1 MQTVGVIGLGLM
13 GKPMAS
19 NLLKAAF
26 AVTVFN
32 RSRPAMDALA
42 AEGATLAA
50 SPAEVGRA
58 SDVVVTMVPDSPDV
72 EAVLLG
78 PDGVCSAAKPAFSR
92 FEAMGLP
99 IRPSPITPTVC
110 MRRITPAKAR

>member
-19 NLLKAAF
+19 NLLKAGF
-26 AVTVFN
+26 AVTVFT

-50 SPAEVGRA
+50 SPAEVGRLRLNT
-58 SDVVVTMVPDSPDV
+58 VT
-72 EAVLLG
+72 
-78 PDGVCSAAKPAFSR
+78 AKPAFNR

-99 IRPSPITPTVC
+99 ISPSPITPTVS
-110 MRRITPAKAR
+110 MRRITPGTKAH